1 MTIRGLTPLL
11 GAAVL
16 LALTHAAPAAPA
28 KGAAAAA
35 PAVHADRIVT
45 PEGAAI
51 RKALRAAQ
59 ADGLFA
65 SKAEGAAIAAY
76 YSAQGYVPT
85 WTADGHLTDRA
96 RAVIRRIAAAAS
108 DGLDPAA
115 YPVPLPGLGAYVPVA
130 PAALA
135 HADIM
140 LSKAVAAY
148 AGDAATGRLDPKAIS
163 DNFGYDIKRPDAAT
177 ALSSVAGAEDPAAAL
192 AAFNPPQKEFAA
204 LRAKLAELR
213 AARTEAPPEVPAGPA
228 LKPGMSDPR
237 VVLLRERLGLAA
249 DAAAPEVYDDAVVE
263 AVKAYQASQKLKA
276 DGIVGNATL
285 AAMNRAAADPV
296 ATILVNMERWRWMP
310 RDLGRFYVRANIP
323 EFNVRIVDNGEVVHE
338 TRVVV
343 GKTTNQ
349 TPVFSDEI
357 EHVIVNPV
365 WNVPASIALK
375 EMLPAIRANG
385 GNIRGYQVYAKIKGR
400 FRAVD
405 PRMINW
411 HTVDMRD
418 IQIKQ
423 PPGERNALGSI
434 KFMFPNQYAVYLHD
448 TPSKSLFQR
457 DYRAFS
463 HGCVR
468 VMDPWAFAD
477 ALLSHDPGWNAA
489 RLKKLVGGPERRVD
503 LPHHIPVH
511 ITYFTA
517 WVDDAGNLEVRDDVY
532 GHDKRMAK
540 ALGL

>member
-1 MTIRGLTPLL
+1 ML
-11 GAAVL
+11 AAV
-16 LALTHAAPAAPA
+16 THGAVAAPPKAAAP
-28 KGAAAAA
+28 AA

-51 RKALRAAQ
+51 RAALRRAK

-65 SKAEGAAIAAY
+65 GKAEAAAITAY
-76 YSAQGYVPT
+76 YAAQGYVPS

-96 RAVIRRIAAAAS
+96 RAVIRRIAAAAG

-130 PAALA
+130 PATLA
-135 HADIM
+135 RADIL
-140 LSKAVAAY
+140 LSRTVAAY
-148 AGDAATGRLDPKAIS
+148 AGDASTGRLDPKAIS

-177 ALSSVAGAEDPAAAL
+177 ALSTVAGADDPAAAL

-213 AARTEAPPEVPAGPA
+213 AAKKEAPPEVPTGPA

-237 VVLLRERLGLAA
+237 IVVLRERLGLPA
-249 DAAAPEVYDDAVVE
+249 DAAAPEVYDDTVVE

-285 AAMNRAAADPV
+285 AALNRAGTDQV

-310 RDLGRFYVRANIP
+310 RDLGRFYVRVNIP
-323 EFNVRIVDNGEVVHE
+323 EFAVRIYDKDVVVHE

-343 GKTTNQ
+343 GKTANQ

-357 EHVIVNPV
+357 EHVVVNPV

-385 GNIRGYQVYAKIKGR
+385 GNVRGYQVYARIKGR

-411 HTVDMRD
+411 RTVDMRD

-457 DYRAFS
+457 DSRAFS

-503 LPHHIPVH
+503 LPHGIPVH
-511 ITYFTA
+511 LTYFTA
-517 WVDDAGNLEVRDDVY
+517 WVDDAGNLEFRDDVY